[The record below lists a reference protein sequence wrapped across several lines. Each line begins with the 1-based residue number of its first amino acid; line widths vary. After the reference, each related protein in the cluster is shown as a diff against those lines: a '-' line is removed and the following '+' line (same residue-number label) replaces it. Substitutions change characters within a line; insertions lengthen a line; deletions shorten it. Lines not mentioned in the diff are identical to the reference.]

1 MFPVAAGDVAKRVR
15 VGGAQCAAPYDASL
29 LNISAMSYGALSGSA
44 VAALNRGAALGG
56 FAHNTGEGGI
66 SRFHR
71 EGGGDI
77 FWNIGAGSTS
87 RAASGMKLR
96 PSLPSTLPSQARA
109 TSRAATATART
120 ARGASTSSSSARTRE
135 ASRRATGGSVAR
147 ARFPSEVLRHPEN
160 TSLLLLP
167 APPSLSRR

>member
-1 MFPVAAGDVAKRVR
+1 MFPVAADDVAKRVR

-77 FWNIGAGSTS
+77 FWNIGTGYFACGDSNGPNGARRFNVEQFRENARS
-87 RAASGMKLR
+87 E
-96 PSLPSTLPSQARA
+96 QARDGGGR
-109 TSRAATATART
+109 SR
-120 ARGASTSSSSARTRE
+120 
-135 ASRRATGGSVAR
+135 AR